1 MGAWGTGFWQND
13 TALDVK
19 EDFRKY
25 FKYGSTDKDGI
36 DYVIEKTFDINDDDD
51 GPVVTM
57 VIAGELWRIGRL
69 NDEWLKKAVSASE
82 RDLAKWKSEV
92 DIKTYNKHAKAIK
105 KFIDKLAT
113 PQPEAR
119 KIKRLPKPEPFVNTW
134 VNGDVIAIKNTKE
147 IRLKKTRDSEL
158 EFYNG
163 GIVVYIVEEFHD
175 DGDGK
180 YDKYLSVFAK
190 FDPSITEFEQL
201 DYENI
206 KKTPYVMER
215 IGLHFENK
223 DEADKFVYIGNFK
236 NLAKRTDIKNE
247 DTYHIWAQ
255 LLSPYIVQMY
265 FRQKGYWNAFCL
277 KTSN

>member
-147 IRLKKTRDSEL
+147 IHMRKTRDSEL
-158 EFYNG
+158 EIYKG
-163 GIVVYIVEEFHD
+163 GVVVFIVEEYHD
-175 DGDGK
+175 DGDGCN
-180 YDKYLSVFAK
+180 DKYVSAFAK
-190 FDPSITEFEQL
+190 FNPDVTEFEQL
-201 DYENI
+201 NYEII
-206 KKTPYVMER
+206 KKMPYVLGR
-215 IGLHFENK
+215 IDLHFENK

-236 NLAKRTDIKNE
+236 DLAERKDIGNE
-247 DTYHIWAQ
+247 HTNHILSQ
-255 LLSPYIVQMY
+255 LIISNIVEFY
-265 FRQKGYWNAFCL
+265 FKEQKGYWG
-277 KTSN
+277 TYSW